1 MTQQIGQYRI
11 LSELGT
17 GGMGVVYRAVD
28 LLLEREVAIK
38 RLRSEYASSATV
50 LERFRKEAQLQAKLN
65 HPNITQLYTL
75 LQDGDSLCIVM
86 EFIDGTVLRNFMPLP
101 WESAVPVVLQILEAL
116 DYAHRRGV
124 LHRDVKPENIVIDH
138 EGVVK
143 VMDFGIAHALGA
155 ARLTRERV
163 VIGTLEYMPPERIL
177 NREMDQR
184 SDLYSVGVLL
194 FEMLCGRLP
203 FVNDSEY
210 ELLRAQVEAAPPPVG
225 QFVPGIPEFVAA
237 AVRLSLEK
245 DPRNRYPSCADM
257 ATILRDGA
265 AAGGYSLRPVSEVL
279 EIKPRGTA
287 GAPGTDQV
295 QALCQRIDGLIQT
308 GNFDTAERV
317 ADTGLNEFPASA
329 DLAVRREKARQA
341 AGRRPPV
348 SREAAAPEEPL
359 SEEEIAL
366 RQTLL
371 RLVALDAT
379 GDVGQAVAT
388 LREALERYPD
398 RTAFRIAEAYLNAKA
413 KTAGGGASG

>member
-1 MTQQIGQYRI
+1 MTQQIGQYRV
-11 LSELGT
+11 LSELGS

-38 RLRSEYASSATV
+38 RLRSEYASSTNV
-50 LERFRKEAQLQAKLN
+50 IERFRKEAQLQAKLN
-65 HPNITQLYTL
+65 HPNIAQLYTL

-86 EFIDGTVLRNFMPLP
+86 EFIDGTVLREFMPMP
-101 WESAVPVVLQILEAL
+101 WQSAAPVMLQVLEAL

-124 LHRDVKPENIVIDH
+124 LHRDIKPENIVVNH

-177 NREMDQR
+177 NKEMDQS

-210 ELLRAQVEAAPPPVG
+210 ELLRAQVEAPAPPVG
-225 QFVPGIPEFVAA
+225 HFVSGVPEFVSGAIQKA
-237 AVRLSLEK
+237 LEK

-257 ATILRDGA
+257 AAVLRDGA
-265 AAGGYSLRPVSEVL
+265 AAAGYQLLSVSEVL
-279 EIKPRGTA
+279 AMKPRTEGGP
-287 GAPGTDQV
+287 GAAERV
-295 QALCQRIDGLIQT
+295 EELCRRIDGLIQT

-317 ADTGLNEFPASA
+317 ADTGLNEFPANS
-329 DLAVRREKARQA
+329 DLAHRRERARQA
-341 AGRRPPV
+341 AGRRPAP
-348 SREAAAPEEPL
+348 SRETVQPDDPL
-359 SEEEIAL
+359 SEDEIAV

-379 GDVGQAVAT
+379 DEAQLALGV
-388 LREALERYPD
+388 LREAMKRYPD
-398 RTAFRIAEAYLNAKA
+398 RTAFRIAEAYLTAKA
-413 KTAGGGASG
+413 GAR

>member
-11 LSELGT
+11 LSELGA
-17 GGMGVVYRAVD
+17 GGMGVVYRAMD

-38 RLRSEYASSATV
+38 RLRSEYASSPSV

-65 HPNITQLYTL
+65 HPNIAQLYTL

-86 EFIDGTVLRNFMPLP
+86 EFIDGTVLRNFMPMP
-101 WESAVPVVLQILEAL
+101 WPSAVPVALQILEAL

-124 LHRDVKPENIVIDH
+124 LHRDIKPENIVIDR
-138 EGVVK
+138 EGTVK

-194 FEMLCGRLP
+194 FEMLSGRLP
-203 FVNDSEY
+203 FINESEY
-210 ELLRAQVEAAPPPVG
+210 ELLRAQVETVPPPVG
-225 QFVPGIPEFVAA
+225 QFVEGVPEFVAEA
-237 AVRLSLEK
+237 IRKALEK
-245 DPRNRYPSCADM
+245 DPANRYPSCGDM
-257 ATILRDGA
+257 AAVLRDGA
-265 AAGGYSLRPVSEVL
+265 AAAGYKLQPVSEVL
-279 EIKPRGTA
+279 EIKPHTAA
-287 GAPGTDQV
+287 GAHLTTV
-295 QALCQRIDGLIQT
+295 RSLCQRIDGLIQD

-317 ADTGLNEFPASA
+317 ADTALNEFPANA
-329 DLAVRREKARQA
+329 DLAERREKARQA
-341 AGRRPPV
+341 AGRRVPA
-348 SREAAAPEEPL
+348 SRETAAPDEPL
-359 SEEEIAL
+359 SANEIAL

-379 GDVGQAVAT
+379 GDVSEALAT
-388 LREALERYPD
+388 LHEAMERLPD
-398 RTAFRIAEAYLNAKA
+398 RTAFRIAEAYLEAKA
-413 KTAGGGASG
+413 GERK

>member
-1 MTQQIGQYRI
+1 MTQQIGQYRV
-11 LSELGT
+11 LSELGA

-28 LLLEREVAIK
+28 VLLEREVAIK
-38 RLRSEYASSATV
+38 RLRSEYAASPSV
-50 LERFRKEAQLQAKLN
+50 LERFRKEAKLQAKLN
-65 HPNITQLYTL
+65 HPNIAQLYTL
-75 LQDGDSLCIVM
+75 VQDGDSLCLVM
-86 EFIDGTVLRNFMPLP
+86 EFIDGAVLRNFMPMP
-101 WESAVPVVLQILEAL
+101 WPSAVPVTLQILEAL

-124 LHRDVKPENIVIDH
+124 LHRDIKPENIVIDH
-138 EGVVK
+138 EGTVK

-210 ELLRAQVEAAPPPVG
+210 ELLRAQVETAPPPVG
-225 QFVPGIPEFVAA
+225 EFVSGVPEFVAGA
-237 AVRLSLEK
+237 IRQALEK
-245 DPRNRYPSCADM
+245 APENRYPSCGDM
-257 ATILRDGA
+257 AAALRDGA
-265 AAGGYSLRPVSEVL
+265 AAEGYQLRPVSEVL
-279 EIKPRGTA
+279 EIKPQAAA
-287 GAPGTDQV
+287 GEHSETV
-295 QALCQRIDGLIQT
+295 QSLCQRIDGLIRN

-317 ADTGLNEFPASA
+317 ADTGLNEFPANA
-329 DLAVRREKARQA
+329 DLAARREKARQA

-348 SREAAAPEEPL
+348 SREAAAPDEAL
-359 SEEEIAL
+359 SPDEIAF

-379 GDVGQAVAT
+379 GDIG
-388 LREALERYPD
+388 EALTTLHEAMDRLPD
-398 RTAFRIAEAYLNAKA
+398 CTAFRIAEAYLEKKTGEAKE
-413 KTAGGGASG
+413 